1 MREHITKNKDAGSTE
16 NRSKAHF
23 EGSGIRTISME
34 NNLNSLLLEAA
45 EQMETLS
52 LFADQAAWDSI
63 VTRLK
68 TAAHNCQED

>member
-1 MREHITKNKDAGSTE
+1 
-16 NRSKAHF
+16 
-23 EGSGIRTISME
+23 ME

-68 TAAHNCQED
+68 SAAYNCQED